1 MKSEKETILELI
13 DSFIEIPDVD
23 SLSTTTILNLLR
35 LRIVDP
41 YFFLK

>member
-1 MKSEKETILELI
+1 MKSDKETILELI
-13 DSFIEIPDVD
+13 DSFIEIPNVD
-23 SLSTTTILNLLR
+23 ELPTSTILNMLR